1 MNIND
6 IWGSSNLKSF
16 QWIST
21 ICYWCFFWDAQLL
34 GWSWRTRHVF
44 GRLDRTNCCLHLSCR
59 FLDLDQRDHAEAEMK
74 NRGLSKT
81 MGTQVQL
88 PGWYSIGLSVYYNF
102 PNEHGN
108 FLYNVVVFPPVWE
121 TKLKDATRSCPEKLA
136 PRSRGPG
143 CNAVRCVV
151 LTQDHSATGHSK
163 GDPRSALNPRAF
175 TFPTAF
181 LTCFA
186 TFVGLGTSPTWRHS
200 CAGALCLFTVYQFF
214 VYRWHSVRH
223 MKAMKAMQ
231 EGLAAVRAEV
241 KKCVAQTPMCWFWFD
256 RMTATVLFEA
266 ERSGW
271 SCSSLK
277 HTSRRGTATKLQ
289 LAERAGWH
297 GHIQWPQL
305 LIKVLFLGITFPFLG
320 CEGSVSCILLGIWAP
335 NWLRGKRQ
343 SPSWEPHSVKWF
355 IFVRDSRNAI
365 KGHNFPQ
372 FVTTLYHVP
381 PRQFHHI

>member
-1 MNIND
+1 MIYGDHPTWNHLNESQRFVI
-6 IWGSSNLKSF
+6 GV
-16 QWIST
+16 
-21 ICYWCFFWDAQLL
+21 FFWDAQLL

-200 CAGALCLFTVYQFF
+200 CAGAHCLFTVYQFF
-214 VYRWHSVRH
+214 VYRWYSVRH

-277 HTSRRGTATKLQ
+277 HTSRRGTATKFQ

-355 IFVRDSRNAI
+355 IFVRDIWFS
-365 KGHNFPQ
+365 Q
-372 FVTTLYHVP
+372 
-381 PRQFHHI
+381 